1 VRAWK
6 EEPRRPRD
14 AVETREPEATGVPA
28 AGGRG
33 EGQRPRIGFVGAG
46 RVGLALGV
54 AFHRAGWPVTAV
66 FSRDRE
72 RRERF
77 ARLVPDSIAA
87 GTPQELLDSADL
99 VMLTVPDDAVAEIA
113 GSLRLYSG
121 QSIVH
126 TNGLLG
132 SEVLWP
138 ALAAG
143 AAAGSFHPLVAFA
156 DPEAAV
162 EALRGA
168 TVAVEGDPRL
178 TPFLEDLA
186 RSVGATPIL
195 LDASHKAAYHA
206 AAVLAAGG
214 FVALLDTIVELGAT
228 FGLGEAAALDLYRPL
243 LQRGLQNA
251 GAIGVAGALTGPA
264 VRGDAGTIAAHLEA
278 LHRDAP
284 NAVGVYQAL
293 LRRQIAIARARG
305 DLSVERAAA
314 LLALLEGE

>member
-1 VRAWK
+1 MRAWT
-6 EEPRRPRD
+6 EPPRRPRG
-14 AVETREPEATGVPA
+14 AVETAHPAATGGPGP
-28 AGGRG
+28 GGPS
-33 EGQRPRIGFVGAG
+33 EGQLPRIGIVGAG

-54 AFHRAGWPVTAV
+54 AFHRAGWAVTSV
-66 FSRDRE
+66 FSRDGE

-77 ARLVPDSIAA
+77 ARLVPGSTAA
-87 GTPQELLDSADL
+87 GTPQELLDSVDL
-99 VMLTVPDDAVAEIA
+99 VMLTVPDDAVSEVART
-113 GSLRLYSG
+113 LRLYSG
-121 QSIVH
+121 QAIVH

-132 SEVLWP
+132 SEVLRP

-143 AAAGSFHPLVAFA
+143 AAAGSFHPLLAFA

-178 TPFLEDLA
+178 TPLLEDLA
-186 RSVGATPIL
+186 RSVGARPIL
-195 LDASHKAAYHA
+195 LDASQKAAYHA

-214 FVALLDTIVELGAT
+214 FVALIDTIVELGAT

-243 LQRGLQNA
+243 LERGLQNA
-251 GAIGVAGALTGPA
+251 GAIGVAAALTGPA

-278 LHRDAP
+278 LHRAAP
-284 NAVGVYQAL
+284 EAVGVYQAL

-305 DLSVERAAA
+305 DLPVERALA
-314 LLALLEGE
+314 LLALLAGE

>member
-1 VRAWK
+1 MRAWT
-6 EEPRRPRD
+6 EPPRRPRD
-14 AVETREPEATGVPA
+14 AVDTADRAATSGPA
-28 AGGRG
+28 AAGPGK
-33 EGQRPRIGFVGAG
+33 GQLPRIGFVGAG

-54 AFHRAGWPVTAV
+54 AFHRAGWAVTSV
-66 FSRDRE
+66 FSRDGE

-77 ARLVPDSIAA
+77 TRLVPGSIAA
-87 GTPQELLDSADL
+87 GTPQEILDSVDL
-99 VMLTVPDDAVAEIA
+99 VLLTVPDDAVAEVA
-113 GSLRLYSG
+113 RSLRLYSG
-121 QSIVH
+121 QAVVH

-132 SEVLWP
+132 SEVLRP

-162 EALRGA
+162 EALRSA
-168 TVAVEGDPRL
+168 TIAVEGDPRL
-178 TPFLEDLA
+178 TPLLEDLA

-195 LDASHKAAYHA
+195 LDASQKAAYHA

-214 FVALLDTIVELGAT
+214 FVALIDTIVELGAT

-243 LQRGLQNA
+243 LERGLQNA
-251 GAIGVAGALTGPA
+251 GAIGVAAALTGPA

-278 LHRDAP
+278 LRRDAP
-284 NAVGVYQAL
+284 DAVGVYRAL

-305 DLSVERAAA
+305 DLPEERAVA
-314 LLALLEGE
+314 LLVLLAGE

>member
-1 VRAWK
+1 MRAWK

-121 QSIVH
+121 QAIVH

-156 DPEAAV
+156 DPE
-162 EALRGA
+162 
-168 TVAVEGDPRL
+168 
-178 TPFLEDLA
+178 
-186 RSVGATPIL
+186 
-195 LDASHKAAYHA
+195 AAYHA

-251 GAIGVAGALTGPA
+251 GAIGVAAALTGPA

-284 NAVGVYQAL
+284 DSVGVYQAL